1 MFLSGIRPHVMV
13 FGDDLCASMSHASQ
27 LKRPKRALLA
37 PGNRFRSPVD
47 GLVEVLGQWNW
58 QDDHGNEHNWCYYLI
73 VRAIHVNIANPDAWD
88 KNAAVKKV
96 LSSTARAWAR
106 SNLPELCPLYD
117 ATPELRSENMTRHPG
132 FWVDDWETSA
142 TSSALMGKSPDGHKA
157 ASAYLKNLR
166 KDMVQKPVRL

>member
-13 FGDDLCASMSHASQ
+13 FGDHLCALMSHASQ

-73 VRAIHVNIANPDAWD
+73 VRAIHVNIANPETWD

-142 TSSALMGKSPDGHKA
+142 TSSALMSKSPDGHKA

>member
-1 MFLSGIRPHVMV
+1 
-13 FGDDLCASMSHASQ
+13 MSHVSQ
-27 LKRPKRALLA
+27 LKRPKRTLLA

-73 VRAIHVNIANPDAWD
+73 VRAIHVNIANPGAWD

-106 SNLPELCPLYD
+106 
-117 ATPELRSENMTRHPG
+117 
-132 FWVDDWETSA
+132 
-142 TSSALMGKSPDGHKA
+142 
-157 ASAYLKNLR
+157 
-166 KDMVQKPVRL
+166 